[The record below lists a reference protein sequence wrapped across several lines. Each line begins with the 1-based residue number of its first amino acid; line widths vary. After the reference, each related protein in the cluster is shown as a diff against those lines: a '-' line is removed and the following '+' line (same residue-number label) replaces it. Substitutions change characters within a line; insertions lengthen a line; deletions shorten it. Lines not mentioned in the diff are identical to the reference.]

1 MNLKPWHTWA
11 VVVLAVIMTVGCSAA
26 AAPAVEESGPAPAWE
41 AVGADGPVEALEAR
55 VEELEARLE
64 ALRWT
69 EEEAIAVVQREI
81 KDKLVACESVGLD
94 LNECYFREDPVLWA
108 TPGGFTIYVVKAMLQ
123 EDNWDKWSAKYEP
136 DFYRW
141 RVEASM
147 QDVQPLVFHAYEK
160 TGLVV
165 GVAPEAD

>member
-11 VVVLAVIMTVGCSAA
+11 VVLAVIMTVGCSAA
-26 AAPAVEESGPAPAWE
+26 AAPAVEQSGPAPAWE

-64 ALRWT
+64 GLRGT
-69 EEEAIAVVQREI
+69 EEEAIAVVQYRVWARVWDCDAHSRHEDARGCYPRQDSI
-81 KDKLVACESVGLD
+81 LQVTPEGFLGPYLVKV
-94 LNECYFREDPVLWA
+94 
-108 TPGGFTIYVVKAMLQ
+108 MLQ
-123 EDNWDKWSAKYEP
+123 QGEWSAKYEP
-136 DFYRW
+136 DSYRW
-141 RVEASM
+141 RIEASG

-165 GVAPEAD
+165 GVPSTE